1 MPAKVE
7 SRPVERRD
15 PTTSDEQPGRRRA
28 RQPPQM
34 VHARINRQT
43 FERLQ
48 AYAARTGASNRAV
61 MNAALDQYLDRSSDT
76 ALILRRLDR
85 LTRGLGRSH
94 RQNDTLAEFLAAY
107 VHIWFAHTTGIS
119 PDQQKAAR
127 QSADRRYAEMIEFI
141 RRRITGSKRV
151 LVDLLGSDEADELPM
166 ELGTLQGARDGLGG
180 E

>member
-1 MPAKVE
+1 MAT
-7 SRPVERRD
+7 D
-15 PTTSDEQPGRRRA
+15 HQNDEQPSRRHG

-34 VHARINRQT
+34 VHARINRKT

-48 AYAARTGASNRAV
+48 AYTARTGATNRAV

-94 RQNDTLAEFLAAY
+94 RQNDTLAEFLAAF
-107 VHIWFAHTTGIS
+107 VHIWFAHTTSIS
-119 PDQQKAAR
+119 PEQQKAAR
-127 QSADRRYAEMIEFI
+127 QSADRRYAEMIEFLQ
-141 RRRITGSKRV
+141 RRISGSKRV
-151 LVDLLGSDEADELPM
+151 LVDLLGTDEADELAL
-166 ELGTLQGARDGLGG
+166 EVGVAEAARHGLGG

>member
-1 MPAKVE
+1 MAT
-7 SRPVERRD
+7 D
-15 PTTSDEQPGRRRA
+15 HQNDEQASRRR
-28 RQPPQM
+28 RQRPQM
-34 VHARINRQT
+34 VHARINRKT

-48 AYAARTGASNRAV
+48 AYTASTGATNRAV

-107 VHIWFAHTTGIS
+107 VHIWFAHTTSIS
-119 PDQQKAAR
+119 PEQQKAAR
-127 QSADRRYAEMIEFI
+127 QSADRRYAEMIEFL
-141 RRRITGSKRV
+141 RRRISGSKRV
-151 LVDLLGSDEADELPM
+151 LVNLLGTDEADELG
-166 ELGTLQGARDGLGG
+166 LDVGAAKGARDGLAG